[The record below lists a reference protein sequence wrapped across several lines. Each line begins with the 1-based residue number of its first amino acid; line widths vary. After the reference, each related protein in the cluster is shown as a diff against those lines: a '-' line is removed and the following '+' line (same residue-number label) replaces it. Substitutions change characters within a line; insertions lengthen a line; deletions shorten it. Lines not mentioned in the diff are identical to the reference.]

1 MPPSSRRTAATTA
14 VLALVALLAAC
25 SDGQSES
32 QAGNGG
38 APPPEVAVIE
48 VSATSVPVS
57 AELPGRTSAYMI
69 AEIRPQVGGII
80 EERRFT
86 EGAEVKRGELLYQI
100 DAATYAAE
108 VDSARAA
115 VARAEAN
122 AEAARVRSE
131 RYAELVKIKAVS
143 TQAYDDAI
151 AAHKQAQAEIASSRA
166 ALKRAEINLEYTRVT
181 SPIAGRIG
189 RSTVTAGALVTAS
202 QAQALA
208 TVQQLDPIYVDLTQ
222 SGNDMRALRRA
233 VEAGRVRRDAEGE
246 TPVQLVFEDG
256 TDYEHEGR
264 LAFSEVSVDPDTG
277 SVTLRALFPNPEQRL
292 LPGMYVRAR
301 IDQGTAEGAI
311 TLPHAAVQR
320 DPRGN
325 PLAMVVNG
333 DDEIESRPLTI
344 QRATSDAWIV
354 TDGLE
359 PGDRV
364 VVEGLQRIRPGA
376 KVSVADSKEQ
386 G

>member
-1 MPPSSRRTAATTA
+1 MPPYQRRTAATTA
-14 VLALVALLAAC
+14 ALALVALLAAC
-25 SDGQSES
+25 SNEESAS

-48 VSATSVPVS
+48 VRATSVPVS
-57 AELPGRTSAYMI
+57 TELPGRTSAYMI

-80 EERRFT
+80 EERHFV
-86 EGAEVKRGELLYQI
+86 EGAEVERGALLYQI
-100 DAATYAAE
+100 DAATYEAE

-115 VARAEAN
+115 VARAQAN
-122 AEAARVRSE
+122 AEAARVRAE

-143 TQAYDDAI
+143 TQSYDDAV
-151 AAHKQAQAEIASSRA
+151 AAHKQAQAEIASSQA
-166 ALKRAEINLEYTRVT
+166 ALKRAQIDLQYTRVT

-202 QAQALA
+202 QAHALA

-222 SGNDMRALRRA
+222 SGNEMRALRRA
-233 VEAGRVRRDAEGE
+233 VESGRVRRDAEGD
-246 TPVQLVFEDG
+246 TLVQLVFEDG
-256 TDYEHEGR
+256 TEYEHEGR

-325 PLAMVVNG
+325 PLAMVVN
-333 DDEIESRPLTI
+333 DEDTIESRALTI

-354 TDGLE
+354 SDGLQ

-376 KVSVADSKEQ
+376 KVSVVDSEEK